1 MEYVTNN
8 MIHRNDIP
16 IPSNYI
22 SQGHN
27 FYNSFVNALKELKE
41 IISSN
46 VKKMVQNEEQRSSQL
61 VLDIKESFVSI
72 EDILSKS
79 PLFEDEYYTFSSI
92 KDMSFYIL
100 DDKSFYDYLGM
111 ILDLITNFFDL
122 ITNININYNK
132 TFMDKTIFEE
142 YVVKQEEFSLFLSKY
157 EQKFYTEI
165 CEPSEYYDEKTLSEI
180 TNSLLDL

>member
-46 VKKMVQNEEQRSSQL
+46 VEKMVQNEEQRSSQL

-122 ITNININYNK
+122 IQIK
-132 TFMDKTIFEE
+132 MDKTIFEE

>member
-1 MEYVTNN
+1 MGCFIMEYVTNN
-8 MIHRNDIP
+8 MMHRNDIP

-22 SQGHN
+22 SQKPN

-41 IISSN
+41 IISSK
-46 VKKMVQNEEQRSSQL
+46 VKKIVQNERQSSSQL
-61 VLDIKESFVSI
+61 VLEIKESFVSI

-79 PLFEDEYYTFSSI
+79 PLLEDEFYTFSSI

-100 DDKSFYDYLGM
+100 DDKSLYDYLGM
-111 ILDLITNFFDL
+111 ILDLITNFFD
-122 ITNININYNK
+122 IIQIK
-132 TFMDKTIFEE
+132 MDKNFLEE
-142 YVVKQEEFSLFLSKY
+142 YAGKQEEFSLFLAKY

-165 CEPSEYYDEKTLSEI
+165 CEPSEYYDEKTLSGI